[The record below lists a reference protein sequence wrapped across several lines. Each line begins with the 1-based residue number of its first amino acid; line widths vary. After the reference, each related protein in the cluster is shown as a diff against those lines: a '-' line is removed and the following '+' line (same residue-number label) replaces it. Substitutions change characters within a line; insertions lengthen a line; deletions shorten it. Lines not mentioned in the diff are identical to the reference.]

1 MSLVSLLVSCVL
13 GAAHCS
19 SVTEKET
26 SHSGKFH
33 LLYFISRQVMT
44 IYTSLVKIRMCRT
57 FMVLRDSVYVPK
69 YFDIGKK
76 LLTMVYTL
84 LIRKYGVS
92 LFV

>member
-1 MSLVSLLVSCVL
+1 VSLLVFCVL
-13 GAAHCS
+13 GAAHFS

-33 LLYFISRQVMT
+33 LFYLISRQVMT
-44 IYTSLVKIRMCRT
+44 IYTSLLIIRVCRT
-57 FMVLRDSVYVPK
+57 LMVLHDSVYVPK